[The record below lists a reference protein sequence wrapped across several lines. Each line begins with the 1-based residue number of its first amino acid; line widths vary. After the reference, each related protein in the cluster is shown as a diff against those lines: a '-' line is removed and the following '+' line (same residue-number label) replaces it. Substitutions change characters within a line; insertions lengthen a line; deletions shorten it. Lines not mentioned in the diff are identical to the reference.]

1 MLAHTQVRDVEA
13 SLQDALVDAFNDLV
27 AAPAAAAGATGKD
40 GRATVASLQA
50 ASALRLI
57 LGRLPCGGV
66 AASASVARA
75 CAALKAKGRLK
86 CKPMAAGLQ
95 AIIDGRGE
103 VHALGLPALSC
114 VSVVLQ
120 QFCRRL
126 SHAACV
132 YRLKSQSTIN
142 L

>member
-1 MLAHTQVRDVEA
+1 M
-13 SLQDALVDAFNDLV
+13 QDALVDAFHDLM

-40 GRATVASLQA
+40 GRATVAALQA

-57 LGRLPCGGV
+57 LGRLPGGGV

-75 CAALKAKGRLK
+75 CAALKTKGRLK

-103 VHALGLPALSC
+103 LTQAKAQTCLLPTCLCHAMA
-114 VSVVLQ
+114 V
-120 QFCRRL
+120 
-126 SHAACV
+126 
-132 YRLKSQSTIN
+132 N
-142 L
+142 